1 MSWRQVILQNPCHL
15 RARDH
20 RLVITREEES
30 YFVPFEDITC
40 LVIECKEIV
49 LTASVLACCAE
60 FGVAV
65 FICDDHHLFN
75 ILSVK
80 RLSPKST
87 TTNKTRRN
95 LHVQVGCVDFLLYTS
110 VFLL

>member
-65 FICDDHHLFN
+65 FMAIRIIVLN
-75 ILSVK
+75 TQK
-80 RLSPKST
+80 
-87 TTNKTRRN
+87 
-95 LHVQVGCVDFLLYTS
+95 
-110 VFLL
+110 